1 MVAVGRVSSFRA
13 VDRFDEAT
21 TYIRDIGEA
30 EIKRTFRR
38 CHCIAF
44 INLCRDCSLRKLR
57 SEKMYQ

>member
-30 EIKRTFRR
+30 EIKHKTVLSLYY
-38 CHCIAF
+38 I
-44 INLCRDCSLRKLR
+44 CRAV
-57 SEKMYQ
+57 